1 MDQLDARDAGFL
13 YAETGTANANVS
25 LIQIY
30 DQTTAP
36 GGRIRFKSILA
47 HVAGRLHL
55 APRLRQRLLRVP
67 LELDHPY
74 WVEDEHFDLEY
85 HVRHIATGASSA
97 SRHRGSTRAR
107 STCSGRSGRST

>member
-47 HVAGRLHL
+47 HVEARLHRS
-55 APRLRQRLLRVP
+55 PVFRQKLVP
-67 LELDHPY
+67 VPFGLDAPY
-74 WVEDEHFDLEY
+74 WVENNNIICRSITLAT
-85 HVRHIATGASSA
+85 IA
-97 SRHRGSTRAR
+97 
-107 STCSGRSGRST
+107 